1 LKIVNHAH
9 PMEMAASSVLAVLL
23 VTSLIAQAIVHFVVS
38 TTITVGPAE
47 DLTTVLLVTQDTS
60 L

>member
-1 LKIVNHAH
+1 
-9 PMEMAASSVLAVLL
+9 MEMVALSVLAVLL